1 MTLKKT
7 LSFLTAIFFIFGS
20 TFSQE
25 TEDSLKNEP
34 ILDVEHAPDRTITGC
49 TMQEI
54 IPPVLIYGDRD
65 APMLTLSIDDISPVE
80 IESKGE
86 SSILPVLKE
95 NIPGLFYNS
104 QGVAGYGVSS
114 GASGNITMRGFSG
127 SAGRILILIDGHP
140 QYAPI
145 YGHPM
150 ADTYTSDNIKRVE
163 VIHGAASFLYGSNA
177 MGGAIN
183 FITKEEMSNGNTLR
197 MRAKVGS
204 YGTTQCM
211 VSDGFHHNKISLF
224 ASGNYE
230 HSNGY
235 RENSA
240 YNSLSGFAK
249 IGYSINHNWKLRA
262 NANISHFDIEMP
274 GSVSAPLNECEAN
287 VTRGIYTVMLDNVYF
302 GHENYNTTGALD
314 VYYNWGQHQI
324 NDGFKD
330 GEKPQEYLFHS
341 TDYMGGVNMKQSIY
355 LIRTQ
360 TRLTGGFNLK
370 LYGGNAYRNPVTEVY
385 ADHLSFQ
392 ETAGYLLIK
401 QYMQWLVPK
410 NYYKDTPDEREC
422 TVEAGVRAENH
433 NLYGTILIPIVGF
446 KVSSEKEKW
455 HSNNAYDFYDIEI
468 KHGILYSKG
477 FRTPNMRELYMYAAA
492 NADLLPEHCHNFE
505 YNLEYMK
512 YLAYHNDDFSAKL
525 NLYHTIGD
533 NIVQTVMIDGKPK
546 NQNVGEFK
554 NTGMEFSME
563 RKIKDLSVNGN
574 YSYVYMETP
583 IVGSPRQKAGLSI
596 QYQLKNTTLKV
607 GTQYIDKLYLAV
619 GQTEATK
626 SFALI
631 DAKISQPIKMVN
643 LFVQCETAICK
654 GDYETMLGYP
664 LPKVTCSAGV
674 SVDLYKEN
682 KNKE

>member
-34 ILDVEHAPDRTITGC
+34 ILDVEHALQNTSDRTIIGC

-54 IPPVLIYGDRD
+54 IPLVYIYADRST
-65 APMLTLSIDDISPVE
+65 PTLTQSSEYINSVE
-80 IESKGE
+80 IDRKDE

-95 NIPGLFYNS
+95 QVPGLFINS

-127 SAGRILILIDGHP
+127 SAGRLLILIDGHP

-150 ADTYTSDNIKRVE
+150 ADTYTTDNIQGVE
-163 VIHGAASFLYGSNA
+163 VVHGAASLLYGSNA

-183 FITKEEMSNGNTLR
+183 FITKEPNNGNTFR
-197 MRAKVGS
+197 MRAKYGS
-204 YGTTQCM
+204 YATTNCM
-211 VSDGFHHNKISLF
+211 VSDGFKHEKLTLF

-235 RENSA
+235 RENSEF
-240 YNSLSGFAK
+240 NSLNAFAK
-249 IGYSINHNWKLRA
+249 IGYIINRHWRLTA

-274 GSVSAPLNECEAN
+274 GSVSVPLNECEAN
-287 VTRGIYTVMLDNVYF
+287 VTRGIYTVMLDNIYHSDHYRTM
-302 GHENYNTTGALD
+302 GNLD
-314 VYYNWGQHQI
+314 VYYNWGRHQI
-324 NDGFKD
+324 NDGFKE

-341 TDYMGGVNMKQSIY
+341 TDYMGGVNLKQSTYIGQIATE
-355 LIRTQ
+355 LIC
-360 TRLTGGFNLK
+360 GFNLK
-370 LYGGNAYRNPVTEVY
+370 LYGGNAYRNPVTEIY
-385 ADHLSFQ
+385 ADHLSFS
-392 ETAGYLLIK
+392 ETAGYILASKRLFIK
-401 QYMQWLVPK
+401 DLEKIRIKTFP
-410 NYYKDTPDEREC
+410 EL
-422 TVEAGVRAENH
+422 GLRAENH
-433 NLYGTILIPIVGF
+433 SLYGTILIPM
-446 KVSSEKEKW
+446 
-455 HSNNAYDFYDIEI
+455 A
-468 KHGILYSKG
+468 GILCETWNRGYQRNSNSEHRLSYSKG

-492 NADLLPEHCHNFE
+492 NAELLPEHCHNFE
-505 YNLEYMK
+505 YSIDYEYIK
-512 YLAYHNDDFSAKL
+512 PWIDLSTKFNI
-525 NLYHTIGD
+525 YHTIGD

-554 NTGMEFSME
+554 NTGVEFSTSIMKAPFE
-563 RKIKDLSVNGN
+563 INAD
-574 YSYVYMETP
+574 YSFVYMEQP
-583 IVGSPRQKAGLSI
+583 IVGSPRQKVGLHI
-596 QYQLKNTTLKV
+596 RYFMKNTTLKV

>member
-34 ILDVEHAPDRTITGC
+34 ILDVEHALDRTIIGC

-54 IPPVLIYGDRD
+54 IPLVYIYADRST
-65 APMLTLSIDDISPVE
+65 PTLTQSIEYINSVE
-80 IESKGE
+80 IDRKDE
-86 SSILPVLKE
+86 SSILPILKE
-95 NIPGLFYNS
+95 QVPGLFINS

-127 SAGRILILIDGHP
+127 RAGRVLILIDGHP

-150 ADTYTSDNIKRVE
+150 ADTYTTDNIQGVE
-163 VIHGAASFLYGSNA
+163 VVHGAASLLYGSNA

-183 FITKEEMSNGNTLR
+183 FITKEPNNGNTFR
-197 MRAKVGS
+197 MRAKYGS
-204 YGTTQCM
+204 YSTTNCM
-211 VSDGFHHNKISLF
+211 VSDGFMNEKLTLF

-235 RENSA
+235 RENSEF
-240 YNSLSGFAK
+240 NSLNGFAK
-249 IGYSINHNWKLRA
+249 IGYIINRHWRLTA

-274 GSVSAPLNECEAN
+274 GSVSVPLNECEAN
-287 VTRGIYTVMLDNVYF
+287 VTRGIYTVMLDNIYHSDHYRTM
-302 GHENYNTTGALD
+302 GNLD
-314 VYYNWGQHQI
+314 VYYNWGRHQI
-324 NDGFKD
+324 NDGFKE

-341 TDYMGGVNMKQSIY
+341 TDYMGGVNLKQSTYIGQIATE
-355 LIRTQ
+355 LIC
-360 TRLTGGFNLK
+360 GFNLK
-370 LYGGNAYRNPVTEVY
+370 LYGGNAYRNPVTEIY
-385 ADHLSFQ
+385 ADHLSFS
-392 ETAGYLLIK
+392 ETAGYILASKRLFIK
-401 QYMQWLVPK
+401 DLEKIRIETFP
-410 NYYKDTPDEREC
+410 EL
-422 TVEAGVRAENH
+422 GLRAENH
-433 NLYGTILIPIVGF
+433 SLYGTILIPM
-446 KVSSEKEKW
+446 
-455 HSNNAYDFYDIEI
+455 A
-468 KHGILYSKG
+468 GILCETWNRGYQRNSNSEHRLSYSKG

-492 NADLLPEHCHNFE
+492 NAELLPEHCHNFE
-505 YNLEYMK
+505 YSIDYEYIK
-512 YLAYHNDDFSAKL
+512 PWIDLSTKL
-525 NLYHTIGD
+525 NIYHTIGD

-554 NTGMEFSME
+554 NTGVEFSTSIMKAPFE
-563 RKIKDLSVNGN
+563 INAD
-574 YSYVYMETP
+574 YSFVYMEQP
-583 IVGSPRQKAGLSI
+583 IVGSPRQKVGLHI
-596 QYQLKNTTLKV
+596 RYFMKNTTLKV

-674 SVDLYKEN
+674 SVDLCKEN

>member
-1 MTLKKT
+1 MKKNI
-7 LSFLTAIFFIFGS
+7 LFLISLFAFCS
-20 TFSQE
+20 LFSQE
-25 TEDSLKNEP
+25 TEDSSKNENGP
-34 ILDVEHAPDRTITGC
+34 ISDANQVLKIGS
-49 TMQEI
+49 
-54 IPPVLIYGDRD
+54 IPTVLIYGDRY

-150 ADTYTSDNIKRVE
+150 ADTYTSDNIKTVE

-211 VSDGFHHNKISLF
+211 VSDGFRHNKISLF

-249 IGYSINHNWKLRA
+249 IGYSINRHWKLRA

-274 GSVSAPLNECEAN
+274 GSVSAPLKECEAN
-287 VTRGIYTVMLDNVYF
+287 VTRGIYTVMLDNIYF
-302 GHENYNTTGALD
+302 GHENYNTNGALD

-324 NDGFKD
+324 NDGFKE

-355 LIRTQ
+355 LIRTR

-370 LYGGNAYRNPVTEVY
+370 LYGGNAYRNPTTEIY
-385 ADHLSFQ
+385 ADHLSFS
-392 ETAGYLLIK
+392 ETAGYILAK
-401 QYMQWLVPK
+401 QRFSKELK
-410 NYYKDTPDEREC
+410 NNYIESYPE
-422 TVEAGVRAENH
+422 VGLRAENH
-433 NLYGTILIPIVGF
+433 SLYGTILIPMAGF
-446 KVSSEKEKW
+446 TLKSVNKAGTILARNVKL
-455 HSNNAYDFYDIEI
+455 
-468 KHGILYSKG
+468 LYSKG

-505 YNLEYMK
+505 CAFEYNK
-512 YLAYHNDDFSAKL
+512 DFKPFNIDNFSAKL
-525 NLYHTIGD
+525 DLYHTIGD

-554 NTGMEFSME
+554 NTGVEFSME
-563 RKIKDLSVNGN
+563 RNIKDLSVNGN
-574 YSYVYMETP
+574 YSYVYMENP
-583 IVGSPRQKAGLSI
+583 IVGSPRQKAGLNI
-596 QYQLKNTTLKV
+596 QYKLKNTTLKV

-619 GQTEATK
+619 GQTETTK

-631 DAKISQPIKMVN
+631 DAKISQQIKVVN
-643 LFVQCETAICK
+643 LFVQGETAICS

-664 LPKVTCSAGV
+664 LPKFTCSAGL
-674 SVDLYKEN
+674 SLYLHSTPKE
-682 KNKE
+682 

>member
-1 MTLKKT
+1 MSYKYIQSTIIA
-7 LSFLTAIFFIFGS
+7 SIFILVTGNA
-20 TFSQE
+20 FSQE
-25 TEDSLKNEP
+25 TEDSSKNENRP
-34 ILDVEHAPDRTITGC
+34 ISDENQVLKIGS
-49 TMQEI
+49 
-54 IPPVLIYGDRD
+54 IPPVLIYGDRYV
-65 APMLTLSIDDISPVE
+65 PMLTLSIDDISPVE

-127 SAGRILILIDGHP
+127 SAGRVLILIDGHP

-150 ADTYTSDNIKRVE
+150 ADTYTTDNIQGVE
-163 VIHGAASFLYGSNA
+163 VVHGAASLLYGSNA

-183 FITKEEMSNGNTLR
+183 FITKEPNNGNTFR
-197 MRAKVGS
+197 MRAKYGS
-204 YGTTQCM
+204 YSTTNCM
-211 VSDGFHHNKISLF
+211 VSDGFKHEKLTLF

-235 RENSA
+235 RENSEF
-240 YNSLSGFAK
+240 NSLNGFAK
-249 IGYSINHNWKLRA
+249 IGYNINRHWRLTA

-274 GSVSAPLNECEAN
+274 GSVSVPLNECEAN
-287 VTRGIYTVMLDNVYF
+287 VTRGIYTVMLDNIYHSDHYRTM
-302 GHENYNTTGALD
+302 GNLD
-314 VYYNWGQHQI
+314 VYYNWGRHQI
-324 NDGFKD
+324 NDGFKE

-341 TDYMGGVNMKQSIY
+341 TDYMGGVNLKQSTYIGQIATE
-355 LIRTQ
+355 LIC
-360 TRLTGGFNLK
+360 GFNLK
-370 LYGGNAYRNPVTEVY
+370 LYGGNAYRNPVTEIY
-385 ADHLSFQ
+385 ADHLSFS
-392 ETAGYLLIK
+392 ETAGYILASKRLFIK
-401 QYMQWLVPK
+401 DLEKIRIKTFP
-410 NYYKDTPDEREC
+410 EL
-422 TVEAGVRAENH
+422 GLRAENH
-433 NLYGTILIPIVGF
+433 SLYGTILIPM
-446 KVSSEKEKW
+446 
-455 HSNNAYDFYDIEI
+455 A
-468 KHGILYSKG
+468 GILCETWNRGYQRNSNSEHRLSYSKG

-492 NADLLPEHCHNFE
+492 NAELLPEHCHNFE
-505 YNLEYMK
+505 YSIDYEYIK
-512 YLAYHNDDFSAKL
+512 PWIDLSTKL
-525 NLYHTIGD
+525 NIYHTIGD

-554 NTGMEFSME
+554 NTGVEFSTSIMKAPFE
-563 RKIKDLSVNGN
+563 INAD
-574 YSYVYMETP
+574 YSFVYMEQP
-583 IVGSPRQKAGLSI
+583 IVGSPRQKVGLHI
-596 QYQLKNTTLKV
+596 RYFMKNTTLKV

>member
-1 MTLKKT
+1 MKKNI
-7 LSFLTAIFFIFGS
+7 LFLISLFAFCS
-20 TFSQE
+20 LFSQE
-25 TEDSLKNEP
+25 TEDSSKNENGP
-34 ILDVEHAPDRTITGC
+34 ISDANQVLRIGS
-49 TMQEI
+49 
-54 IPPVLIYGDRD
+54 IPPVLIYYRY
-65 APMLTLSIDDISPVE
+65 APTLTLSIDDISPVE

-150 ADTYTSDNIKRVE
+150 ADTYTSDNIKTVE

-183 FITKEEMSNGNTLR
+183 FITKEEMNNGNTLR

-211 VSDGFHHNKISLF
+211 VSDGFRHNKISLF

-249 IGYSINHNWKLRA
+249 IGYSINRHWKLRA
-262 NANISHFDIEMP
+262 DANISHFDIEMP

-287 VTRGIYTVMLDNVYF
+287 VTRGIYTVTLDNVYF
-302 GHENYNTTGALD
+302 GHTNGALD

-324 NDGFKD
+324 NDGFKE

-355 LIRTQ
+355 LIRTR
-360 TRLTGGFNLK
+360 TSLTGGFNLK
-370 LYGGNAYRNPVTEVY
+370 LYGGNAYRNPTTEIY
-385 ADHLSFQ
+385 ADHLSFS
-392 ETAGYLLIK
+392 ETAGYILARQRFSKEL
-401 QYMQWLVPK
+401 K
-410 NYYKDTPDEREC
+410 NNYIESYPE
-422 TVEAGVRAENH
+422 VGLRAENH
-433 NLYGTILIPIVGF
+433 SLYGTILIPMAGF
-446 KVSSEKEKW
+446 TLESVNKAGTILARNVKL
-455 HSNNAYDFYDIEI
+455 
-468 KHGILYSKG
+468 LYSKG

-505 YNLEYMK
+505 CAFEYNK
-512 YLAYHNDDFSAKL
+512 DFKPFNIDNFSAKL
-525 NLYHTIGD
+525 DLYHTIGD

-554 NTGMEFSME
+554 NTGVEFSME
-563 RKIKDLSVNGN
+563 RNIKDLSVNGN
-574 YSYVYMETP
+574 YSYVYMENP
-583 IVGSPRQKAGLSI
+583 IVGSPRQKAGLNI
-596 QYQLKNTTLKV
+596 QYTLKNTTLKV

-619 GQTEATK
+619 GQTETTK

-631 DAKISQPIKMVN
+631 DAKISQQIKVVN
-643 LFVQCETAICK
+643 LFVQGETAICS

-664 LPKVTCSAGV
+664 LPKFTCSAGL
-674 SVDLYKEN
+674 SLN
-682 KNKE
+682 LHSTPKNSY

>member
-1 MTLKKT
+1 MKK
-7 LSFLTAIFFIFGS
+7 LFLLVVACFIVVS
-20 TFSQE
+20 SFSQGND
-25 TEDSLKNEP
+25 DSVKL
-34 ILDVEHAPDRTITGC
+34 R
-49 TMQEI
+49 QE
-54 IPPVLIYGDRD
+54 IPPVLIYPQERTTSL
-65 APMLTLSIDDISPVE
+65 MTQSIDRISPYE
-80 IESKGE
+80 IEKKE
-86 SSILPVLKE
+86 TSSILPVLKS
-95 NIPGLFYNS
+95 NVPGLFINS
-104 QGVAGYGVSS
+104 QGVAGYGVAS

-150 ADTYTSDNIKRVE
+150 ADTYTSDNIEKVE

-183 FITKEEMSNGNTLR
+183 FITKNVEDEGNTFKA
-197 MRAKVGS
+197 RAKIGS
-204 YGTTQCM
+204 YGTTNIM
-211 VSDGFHHNKISLF
+211 VSDGYKRKRTMVF

-235 RENSA
+235 RDNSEF
-240 YNSLSGFAK
+240 NSLSGFAK
-249 IGYSINHNWKLRA
+249 VGYALNKHWNLTA

-287 VTRGIYTVMLDNVYF
+287 ITRGIYSVSLDNVYF
-302 GHENYNTTGALD
+302 KYEDNGFLAHLKRKTFGTTD
-314 VYYNWGQHQI
+314 IYYNWGRHQI
-324 NDGFKD
+324 NEGFKE

-355 LIRTQ
+355 LIRTR
-360 TRLTGGFNLK
+360 TSLTGGFNLK
-370 LYGGNAYRNPVTEVY
+370 LYGGNAYRNPTTEIY
-385 ADHLSFQ
+385 ADHLSFS
-392 ETAGYLLIK
+392 ETAGYILANQRFSKVL
-401 QYMQWLVPK
+401 K
-410 NYYKDTPDEREC
+410 NNLFIASYPE
-422 TVEAGVRAENH
+422 VGLRAENH
-433 NLYGTILIPIVGF
+433 SLYGTILIPMAGF
-446 KVSSEKEKW
+446 TLKSVNKAGTILVRNVKL
-455 HSNNAYDFYDIEI
+455 
-468 KHGILYSKG
+468 LYSKG

-505 YNLEYMK
+505 CAFEYNK
-512 YLAYHNDDFSAKL
+512 DFKPFNIDNFSAKL
-525 NLYHTIGD
+525 DLYHTIGD

-554 NTGMEFSME
+554 NTGVEFSME
-563 RKIKDLSVNGN
+563 RNIKDLSVNGN
-574 YSYVYMETP
+574 YSYVYMENP

-619 GQTEATK
+619 GQTETTK

-631 DAKISQPIKMVN
+631 DAKISQQIKVVN
-643 LFVQCETAICK
+643 LFVQGETAICS

-664 LPKVTCSAGV
+664 LPKFTCSAGL
-674 SVDLYKEN
+674 SLN
-682 KNKE
+682 LHSTPKNSY

>member
-1 MTLKKT
+1 MKKNI
-7 LSFLTAIFFIFGS
+7 LFLISLFAFCS
-20 TFSQE
+20 LFSQE
-25 TEDSLKNEP
+25 TEDSSKNENGP
-34 ILDVEHAPDRTITGC
+34 ISDANQVLKIGS
-49 TMQEI
+49 
-54 IPPVLIYGDRD
+54 IPTVLIYGDRYT
-65 APMLTLSIDDISPVE
+65 PMLTLSIDDISPVE

-150 ADTYTSDNIKRVE
+150 ADTYTSDNIKTVE

-211 VSDGFHHNKISLF
+211 LSDGFRHNKISLF

-249 IGYSINHNWKLRA
+249 IGYSINRNWKLRA

-302 GHENYNTTGALD
+302 GHEKYYTNGALD

-324 NDGFKD
+324 NDGFKE

-360 TRLTGGFNLK
+360 TELTGGFNIK
-370 LYGGNAYRNPVTEVY
+370 LYGGNAYRNPTTEIY
-385 ADHLSFQ
+385 ADHLSFS
-392 ETAGYLLIK
+392 ETAGYILANQLFYK
-401 QYMQWLVPK
+401 VLK
-410 NYYKDTPDEREC
+410 NLFIESYPE
-422 TVEAGVRAENH
+422 VGLRAENH
-433 NLYGTILIPIVGF
+433 SLYGTILIPMAGF
-446 KVSSEKEKW
+446 TLKSVNKAGTILVRNVKL
-455 HSNNAYDFYDIEI
+455 
-468 KHGILYSKG
+468 LYSKG

-505 YNLEYMK
+505 CAFEYNK
-512 YLAYHNDDFSAKL
+512 DFKPFNIDNFSAKL
-525 NLYHTIGD
+525 DLYHTIGD

-554 NTGMEFSME
+554 NTGVEFSME
-563 RKIKDLSVNGN
+563 RNIKDLSVNGN
-574 YSYVYMETP
+574 YSYVYMENP
-583 IVGSPRQKAGLSI
+583 IVGSPRQKAGLNI
-596 QYQLKNTTLKV
+596 QYKLKNTTLKI

-619 GQTEATK
+619 GQTETTK
-626 SFALI
+626 SFALF
-631 DAKISQPIKMVN
+631 DAKISQQIKAVN
-643 LFVQCETAICK
+643 LFVQGETAICS

-664 LPKVTCSAGV
+664 LPKFTCSAGL
-674 SVDLYKEN
+674 SLFLHSTPKE
-682 KNKE
+682 

>member
-1 MTLKKT
+1 MSYKYIQSTIIA
-7 LSFLTAIFFIFGS
+7 SIFILVTGS
-20 TFSQE
+20 ALSQE
-25 TEDSLKNEP
+25 TEDSSKNENGP
-34 ILDVEHAPDRTITGC
+34 ISDANQVLKIGS
-49 TMQEI
+49 
-54 IPPVLIYGDRD
+54 IPPVLIYRY
-65 APMLTLSIDDISPVE
+65 APTLTLSIDDISPVE

-150 ADTYTSDNIKRVE
+150 ADTYTSDNIQTVE

-211 VSDGFHHNKISLF
+211 VSDGFRHNKISLF

-249 IGYSINHNWKLRA
+249 IGYSINRHWKLKA

-287 VTRGIYTVMLDNVYF
+287 VTRGIYTVMLDNIYF
-302 GHENYNTTGALD
+302 GHENYNTDGALD
-314 VYYNWGQHQI
+314 IYYNWGQHQI
-324 NDGFKD
+324 NDGFKE

-355 LIRTQ
+355 LIRIR

-370 LYGGNAYRNPVTEVY
+370 LYGGNAYRNPVTEIY
-385 ADHLSFQ
+385 ADHLSFS
-392 ETAGYLLIK
+392 ETAGYILARQRFSKEL
-401 QYMQWLVPK
+401 K
-410 NYYKDTPDEREC
+410 NNYIESYPE
-422 TVEAGVRAENH
+422 VGLRAENH
-433 NLYGTILIPIVGF
+433 SLYGTILIPMAGF
-446 KVSSEKEKW
+446 TLKSVNKAGTILARNVKL
-455 HSNNAYDFYDIEI
+455 
-468 KHGILYSKG
+468 LYSKG
-477 FRTPNMRELYMYAAA
+477 FRTPNMRELYIYAAA

-505 YNLEYMK
+505 CAFEYNK
-512 YLAYHNDDFSAKL
+512 DFKPFNIDNFSAKL
-525 NLYHTIGD
+525 DLYHTIGD

-554 NTGMEFSME
+554 NTGVEFSME
-563 RKIKDLSVNGN
+563 RNIKDLSVNGN
-574 YSYVYMETP
+574 YSYVYMENP
-583 IVGSPRQKAGLSI
+583 IVGSPRQKAGLNI
-596 QYQLKNTTLKV
+596 QYKLKNTTLKV

-619 GQTEATK
+619 GQTETTK

-631 DAKISQPIKMVN
+631 DAKISQQIKAVN
-643 LFVQCETAICK
+643 LFVQGETAICS

-664 LPKVTCSAGV
+664 LPKFTCSAGL
-674 SVDLYKEN
+674 SLNLHSTPKE
-682 KNKE
+682 

>member
-7 LSFLTAIFFIFGS
+7 LSFLAAIFLIFGS

-34 ILDVEHAPDRTITGC
+34 ILDVEHALDRTIIGC

-54 IPPVLIYGDRD
+54 IPLVYIYADRST
-65 APMLTLSIDDISPVE
+65 PTLTQSIEYINSVE
-80 IESKGE
+80 IDRKDE

-95 NIPGLFYNS
+95 QVPGLFINS

-127 SAGRILILIDGHP
+127 SAGRVLILIDGHP

-150 ADTYTSDNIKRVE
+150 ADTYTTDNIQGVE
-163 VIHGAASFLYGSNA
+163 VVHGAASLLYGSNA

-197 MRAKVGS
+197 MRTKVGS

-211 VSDGFHHNKISLF
+211 VSDGFRHNKISLF

-249 IGYSINHNWKLRA
+249 IGYRINRHWDLRA

-274 GSVSAPLNECEAN
+274 GSVSVPLNECEAN
-287 VTRGIYTVMLDNVYF
+287 VTRGIYTVMLDNIYHSDHYRTM
-302 GHENYNTTGALD
+302 GNLD
-314 VYYNWGQHQI
+314 VYYNWGRHQI
-324 NDGFKD
+324 NDGFKE

-341 TDYMGGVNMKQSIY
+341 TDYMGGVNLKQSTYIGQIATE
-355 LIRTQ
+355 LIC
-360 TRLTGGFNLK
+360 GFNLK
-370 LYGGNAYRNPVTEVY
+370 LYGGNAYRNPVTEIY
-385 ADHLSFQ
+385 ADHLSFS
-392 ETAGYLLIK
+392 ETAGYILASKRLFIK
-401 QYMQWLVPK
+401 DLEKIRIKTFP
-410 NYYKDTPDEREC
+410 EL
-422 TVEAGVRAENH
+422 GLRAENH
-433 NLYGTILIPIVGF
+433 SLYGTILIPM
-446 KVSSEKEKW
+446 
-455 HSNNAYDFYDIEI
+455 A
-468 KHGILYSKG
+468 GILCETWNRGYQRNSNSEHRLSYSKG

-492 NADLLPEHCHNFE
+492 NAELLPERCHNFE
-505 YNLEYMK
+505 YSIDYEYIK
-512 YLAYHNDDFSAKL
+512 PWIDLSTKL
-525 NLYHTIGD
+525 NIYHTIGD

-554 NTGMEFSME
+554 NTGVEFSTSIMKAPFE
-563 RKIKDLSVNGN
+563 INAD
-574 YSYVYMETP
+574 YSFVYMEQP
-583 IVGSPRQKAGLSI
+583 IVGSPRQKVGLHI
-596 QYQLKNTTLKV
+596 RYFMKNTTLKV

>member
-1 MTLKKT
+1 MKKNI
-7 LSFLTAIFFIFGS
+7 LFLISLFAFCS
-20 TFSQE
+20 LFSQE
-25 TEDSLKNEP
+25 TEDSSKNENGP
-34 ILDVEHAPDRTITGC
+34 ISDANQVLKIES
-49 TMQEI
+49 
-54 IPPVLIYGDRD
+54 IPPVLIYGY
-65 APMLTLSIDDISPVE
+65 APTLTLSIDDISPVE

-150 ADTYTSDNIKRVE
+150 ADTYTSDNIKTVE

-211 VSDGFHHNKISLF
+211 VSDGFRHNKISLF

-249 IGYSINHNWKLRA
+249 IGYSINRHWKLRA
-262 NANISHFDIEMP
+262 DANISHFDIEMP

-302 GHENYNTTGALD
+302 GHTNGALD

-324 NDGFKD
+324 NDGFKE

-355 LIRTQ
+355 LIRTR

-370 LYGGNAYRNPVTEVY
+370 LYGGNAYRNPTTEIY
-385 ADHLSFQ
+385 ADHLSFS
-392 ETAGYLLIK
+392 ETAGYILARQRFSKEL
-401 QYMQWLVPK
+401 K
-410 NYYKDTPDEREC
+410 NNYIESYPE
-422 TVEAGVRAENH
+422 VGLRAENH
-433 NLYGTILIPIVGF
+433 SLYGTILIPMAGF
-446 KVSSEKEKW
+446 TLKSVNKAGTILARNVKL
-455 HSNNAYDFYDIEI
+455 
-468 KHGILYSKG
+468 LYSKG

-505 YNLEYMK
+505 CAFEYNK
-512 YLAYHNDDFSAKL
+512 DFKPFNIDNFSAKL
-525 NLYHTIGD
+525 DLYHTIGD

-554 NTGMEFSME
+554 NTGVEFSME
-563 RKIKDLSVNGN
+563 RNIKDLSVNGN
-574 YSYVYMETP
+574 YSYVYMENP
-583 IVGSPRQKAGLSI
+583 IVGSPRQKAGLNI
-596 QYQLKNTTLKV
+596 QYTLKNTTLKV

-619 GQTEATK
+619 GQTETTK

-631 DAKISQPIKMVN
+631 DAKISQQIKVVN
-643 LFVQCETAICK
+643 LFVQGETAICS

-664 LPKVTCSAGV
+664 LPKFTCSAGL
-674 SVDLYKEN
+674 SLNLHSTPKE
-682 KNKE
+682 

>member
-54 IPPVLIYGDRD
+54 IPLIFIYADRYV
-65 APMLTLSIDDISPVE
+65 PMLTLSIDDISPVE

-150 ADTYTSDNIKRVE
+150 ADTYTSDNIKTVE
-163 VIHGAASFLYGSNA
+163 VIHGAASLLYGSNA

-183 FITKEEMSNGNTLR
+183 FITKEEMNNGNTLR

-211 VSDGFHHNKISLF
+211 VSDGFRHNKISLF

-249 IGYSINHNWKLRA
+249 IGYSINRHWKLRA

-302 GHENYNTTGALD
+302 GHENYTTNGALD

-324 NDGFKD
+324 NDGFKE

-360 TRLTGGFNLK
+360 TELTGGFNLK
-370 LYGGNAYRNPVTEVY
+370 LYGGNAYRNPTTEIY
-385 ADHLSFQ
+385 ADHLSFS
-392 ETAGYLLIK
+392 ETAGYILANQRFSKVL
-401 QYMQWLVPK
+401 K
-410 NYYKDTPDEREC
+410 NNLFIASYPE
-422 TVEAGVRAENH
+422 VGLRAENH
-433 NLYGTILIPIVGF
+433 SLYGTILIPMAGF
-446 KVSSEKEKW
+446 TLKSVNKAGTILARNVKL
-455 HSNNAYDFYDIEI
+455 
-468 KHGILYSKG
+468 LYSKG

-505 YNLEYMK
+505 CAFEYNK
-512 YLAYHNDDFSAKL
+512 DFKPFNIDNFSAKL
-525 NLYHTIGD
+525 DLYHTIGD

-554 NTGMEFSME
+554 NTGVEFSME
-563 RKIKDLSVNGN
+563 RNIKDLSVNGN
-574 YSYVYMETP
+574 YSYVYMENP
-583 IVGSPRQKAGLSI
+583 IVGSPRQKAGLNI
-596 QYQLKNTTLKV
+596 QYKLKNTTLKV

-619 GQTEATK
+619 GQTETTK

-631 DAKISQPIKMVN
+631 DAKISQQIKMVN

>member
-1 MTLKKT
+1 MKKII
-7 LSFLTAIFFIFGS
+7 LFSISLFAFCSL
-20 TFSQE
+20 FSQE
-25 TEDSLKNEP
+25 TEDSSKNENGP
-34 ILDVEHAPDRTITGC
+34 ISDANQVLKIES
-49 TMQEI
+49 
-54 IPPVLIYGDRD
+54 IPPVLISGY
-65 APMLTLSIDDISPVE
+65 APTLTLSIDDISPVE

-150 ADTYTSDNIKRVE
+150 ADTYTSDNIKTVE

-211 VSDGFHHNKISLF
+211 VSDGFRHNKISLF

-249 IGYSINHNWKLRA
+249 IGYSINRHWKLRA
-262 NANISHFDIEMP
+262 DANISHFDIEMP

-302 GHENYNTTGALD
+302 GHTNGALD

-324 NDGFKD
+324 NDGFKE

-355 LIRTQ
+355 LIRTR
-360 TRLTGGFNLK
+360 TTLTGGFNLK
-370 LYGGNAYRNPVTEVY
+370 LYGGNAYRNPTTEIY
-385 ADHLSFQ
+385 ADHLSFS
-392 ETAGYLLIK
+392 ETAGYILARQRFSKEL
-401 QYMQWLVPK
+401 K
-410 NYYKDTPDEREC
+410 NNYIESYPE
-422 TVEAGVRAENH
+422 VGLRAENH
-433 NLYGTILIPIVGF
+433 SLYGTILIPMAGF
-446 KVSSEKEKW
+446 TLKSVNKAGTILVRNVKL
-455 HSNNAYDFYDIEI
+455 
-468 KHGILYSKG
+468 LYSKG

-505 YNLEYMK
+505 CAFEYNK
-512 YLAYHNDDFSAKL
+512 DFKPFNIDNFSAKL
-525 NLYHTIGD
+525 DLYHTIGD

-554 NTGMEFSME
+554 NTGVEFSME
-563 RKIKDLSVNGN
+563 RNIKDLSVNGN
-574 YSYVYMETP
+574 YSYVYMENP
-583 IVGSPRQKAGLSI
+583 IVGSPRQKAGLNI
-596 QYQLKNTTLKV
+596 QYTLKNTTLKV

-619 GQTEATK
+619 GQTETTK

-631 DAKISQPIKMVN
+631 DAKISQQIKVVN
-643 LFVQCETAICK
+643 LFVQGETAICS

-664 LPKVTCSAGV
+664 LPKFTCSAGL
-674 SVDLYKEN
+674 SLNLHSTPKE
-682 KNKE
+682 